1 MTEQERNRYI
11 AEKLN
16 EGHSLSDVQ
25 RLLDEECGEKITFM
39 ELRLLAAE
47 LEVDWD
53 RIDAEQ
59 GKGEQIVEDV
69 TKAPVAGGDGEGR
82 ALRVGLRE
90 YFDRQAVQGIAGFLD
105 GDRAPVGSDLLRER
119 IRRCRFRVRP
129 AARQRGQPQHGG
141 KQDQKHSSGIVP
153 VGVLSRPDAP
163 GEKRG
168 HPA

>member
-1 MTEQERNRYI
+1 MTEQERSRYI

-69 TKAPVAGGDGEGR
+69 TKAPVPGNEEGEQSGTVVSVSKVVRPGAVVSGDVTFKSGIQAEWYVDSYGRLGLNPQGEGR
-82 ALRVGLRE
+82 PDEEDVMEFQEELQRILAE
-90 YFDRQAVQGIAGFLD
+90 QGM
-105 GDRAPVGSDLLRER
+105 
-119 IRRCRFRVRP
+119 
-129 AARQRGQPQHGG
+129 GG
-141 KQDQKHSSGIVP
+141 
-153 VGVLSRPDAP
+153 
-163 GEKRG
+163 
-168 HPA
+168 